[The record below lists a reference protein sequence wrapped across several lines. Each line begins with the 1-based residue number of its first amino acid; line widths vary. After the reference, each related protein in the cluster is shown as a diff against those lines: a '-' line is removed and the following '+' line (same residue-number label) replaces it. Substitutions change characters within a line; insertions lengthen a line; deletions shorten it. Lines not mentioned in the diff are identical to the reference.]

1 MGRGA
6 KRVIEA
12 MKNYEVKTDKKIAF
26 AAFYYFLASAINSTI
41 KVVIPSATAYG
52 GIISAMAG
60 VSIFFF
66 FAMGLPAVWRR
77 SKRVLI
83 KSYIIFGVLY
93 FISIALSIFRGD
105 PINLIISGSAF
116 LTFAWWIPVG
126 VYSCSVSDP
135 KVLYEVFLKGSYY
148 LSAVLL
154 IMFVFH
160 PLNVYG
166 ETGYNMYFGT
176 TIIIPALFHLNEIIR
191 KKKLFVLLF
200 FIIELAAILIYANR
214 GVLASILFL
223 VMYVYFFR
231 SKNVGKKVVSFVVI
245 GLVALLLLVFQD
257 QILNYL
263 LAALEGFGIQS
274 RTLSMMLGSSF
285 MSDSSNRDLI
295 WDQSI
300 HMIEQRPLFGWG
312 LGGEF
317 YEMARL
323 SGDADII
330 DNSFNAHNAFL
341 QNFVNFGI
349 LGGLIASLIFIKPY
363 FGMRRIK
370 DTYLNDMILVCGAA
384 IIPCFISAAGL
395 FVKPLAAIFIYLY
408 YMNNHCCP
416 EKFYHNVSCPT
427 EPVSGATTGAVG

>member
-1 MGRGA
+1 MGKGV
-6 KRVIEA
+6 KRVKET
-12 MKNYEVKTDKKIAF
+12 MNNYEIKTDKKIAF
-26 AAFYYFLASAINSTI
+26 ASFYYFLASAINSTI
-41 KVVIPSATAYG
+41 KVVIPGVSAYAG
-52 GIISAMAG
+52 MISAITG
-60 VSIFFF
+60 VSILFF
-66 FAMGLPAVWRR
+66 FAIGLPTVWKR
-77 SKRVLI
+77 SKSILI
-83 KSYIIFGVLY
+83 KSYIIFGILY
-93 FISIALSIFRGD
+93 FISIALSILRGD
-105 PINLIISGSAF
+105 PIDLILSGSAF

-126 VYSCSVSDP
+126 VYACSVSDP
-135 KVLYEVFLKGSYY
+135 KVLYDVFLKGSYY

-154 IMFVFH
+154 MMFVFH

-176 TIIIPALFHLNEIIR
+176 SIIVPALFHLNEILR
-191 KKKLFVLLF
+191 KRKLFVLLF
-200 FIIELAAILIYANR
+200 FLIELATILIYANR

-223 VMYVYFFR
+223 VVYVFFFR
-231 SKNVGKKVVSFVVI
+231 SKNAGKKVFSFAVI
-245 GLVALLLLVFQD
+245 GFTALLLLVFQD

-263 LAALEGFGIQS
+263 LGVLDGFGIQS

-300 HMIEQRPLFGWG
+300 HMIEQRPLLGWG

-349 LGGLIASLIFIKPY
+349 LGGLVASFIFIKPY
-363 FGMRRIK
+363 FDIRRFK
-370 DTYLNDMILVCGAA
+370 NTHLNDMILICGAA
-384 IIPCFISAAGL
+384 IVPCFISAAGL
-395 FVKPLAAIFIYLY
+395 FVKPIAAIFVYLY
-408 YMNNHCCP
+408 YTYNKKRVNL
-416 EKFYHNVSCPT
+416 
-427 EPVSGATTGAVG
+427 